1 MLCRLAEHW
10 VYIAILPRPITTL
23 TALYI
28 MVAHLARKSK
38 KMIISRD
45 LYFECWVVVGSLLD
59 SELLVVYHRFTKT

>member
-28 MVAHLARKSK
+28 MIAHLVRKSK
-38 KMIISRD
+38 KMINSHD
-45 LYFECWVVVGSLLD
+45 F
-59 SELLVVYHRFTKT
+59 